1 MSTKH
6 FFPDSHGI
14 VVKALNS
21 MVARNPHLEHDEA
34 NRVVFSKTHPPSK
47 VSVISGGGSGHEP
60 AWAGY
65 VGDGMLAAS
74 VSGDVFASPS
84 TKQIMAGIGH
94 VPSDAGVI
102 LCITNYT
109 GDRLH
114 FGLAREKAHAAG
126 QKIAQIPMAE
136 DVALGRKQ
144 TELVGRRG
152 LAGNL
157 LLLKLLGAAAEDLW
171 NFEDC
176 LALGTAVNEYLAT
189 IGTSLDHC
197 HVLGRKAFERIPDN
211 TCVVGM
217 GIHNEPGLRSIS
229 PMPSPPDLI
238 NEMLLYALDPNDSDR
253 AYVKFDPKDEICL
266 LINNFGGVSV
276 LELEALTQIALEQL
290 EKDWKIKPSR
300 IFSGTFETSLNGP
313 GFSLTLGNL
322 SGLAKAVN
330 RPVADIVKLLDA
342 PTTAQAW
349 PHNGYNP
356 AQHSKESAERREKLK
371 ANAVN
376 GAHKSAGPAA
386 AQSFVPA
393 LRNACTAA
401 LAAEPSI
408 TKYDLLMGDG
418 DCGEA
423 VAGVSQNIL
432 NLLSSAPFNT
442 PTPPLLDALEAVN
455 GAVED
460 VGGSLGA
467 ILSILLTA
475 FTGNLNRA
483 AANEGSS
490 FQVSPATVGAAAL
503 GALKNL
509 YAYTGARVGDR
520 TVMDALIPFIE
531 TLSATGDVAAAVRAA
546 DEGADKTKHMKP
558 RFGRATYVGKVKDG
572 EDAPPD
578 PGAYAVAVFLKA
590 LVEGGNWA

>member
-6 FFPDSHGI
+6 FFPDTHGI

-21 MVARNPHLEHDEA
+21 LVARNPHLEHDEA

-47 VSVISGGGSGHEP
+47 VSIISGGGSGHEP
-60 AWAGY
+60 AWSGY

-84 TKQIMAGIGH
+84 TKQIMAGIQN

-144 TELVGRRG
+144 TEIVGRRG

-157 LLLKLLGAAAEDLW
+157 LLLKLLGAAAEDMW
-171 NFEDC
+171 SFEDC
-176 LALGTAVNEYLAT
+176 LNLGTEVNEYLAT

-197 HVLGRKAFERIPDN
+197 HVLGRKAFERIPDD

-238 NEMLLYALDPNDSDR
+238 KEMLLYVLDPNDADR
-253 AYVKFDPKDEICL
+253 AYVMFDPKDEICL
-266 LINNFGGVSV
+266 LINNFGGLSV

-290 EKDWKIKPSR
+290 DKDWKIKPSR

-322 SGLAKAVN
+322 SGLAEAVK
-330 RPVADIVKLLDA
+330 RPVAEIIKLLDA

-349 PHNGYNP
+349 PHNGYAA
-356 AQHSKESAERREKLK
+356 AQESKESAERREKIK

-376 GAHKSAGPAA
+376 GTHKSAGPAA
-386 AQSFVPA
+386 AKSFIPA
-393 LRNACTAA
+393 LKNACTAA
-401 LAAEPSI
+401 LAAEPLI

-432 NLLSSAPFNT
+432 NLLSAAPFNT
-442 PTPPLLDALEAVN
+442 ATPQLMDALEAVN

-483 AANEGSS
+483 ATSEGSS
-490 FQVSPATVGAAAL
+490 FQVSATSVGDAAM
-503 GALKNL
+503 GALENL

-520 TVMDALIPFIE
+520 TVMDTLIPFIE
-531 TLSATGDVAAAVRAA
+531 KLSASGDVAAAVRAA
-546 DEGADKTKHMKP
+546 EEGAAKTSHMKP
-558 RFGRATYVGKVKDG
+558 RFGRATYVGTVKDG
-572 EDAPPD
+572 GEAPPD

-590 LVEGGNWA
+590 LVEGGGWA